1 MTATPVRWSANTPGM
16 PPRFERLRF
25 LDTPPAPG
33 TPGAPPAPPA
43 PPAVVTMSQ
52 AELDALIGQRAAEA
66 ARAAK
71 KAAED
76 ALTAKLG
83 DRKLDDLLSAADAA
97 KAADDA
103 KKTEAERA
111 LEAANAAKAEA
122 EKDRATAKAELHT
135 TRVHAALQAAGVPEA
150 GVAAIIVPDLT
161 VDSTPEEIKAA
172 VTKLKTALPGLFTAT
187 PAVPSDPGKPPA
199 PKDNAGEFGAAGK
212 SEFER
217 RYPPKPAA

>member
-16 PPRFERLRF
+16 PPRLERLRF
-25 LDTPPAPG
+25 LDTPPTPG

-83 DRKLDDLLSAADAA
+83 DRKLDDLLAVDAAA
-97 KAADDA
+97 KAAQDA
-103 KKTEAERA
+103 LKTDAQRDR
-111 LEAANAAKAEA
+111 EAAAAEKAEA
-122 EKDRATAKAELHT
+122 AKDRAAAKAELHT

-150 GVAAIIVPDLT
+150 GVAAIVVPDVT

-172 VTKLKTALPGLFTAT
+172 VAKLKTTLPGLFTTTA
-187 PAVPSDPGKPPA
+187 AVPSDPGKPPA
-199 PKDNAGEFGAAGK
+199 PKDQAGEFGAAGK
-212 SEFER
+212 AEFER
-217 RYPPKPAA
+217 RHPPKAAA